1 MSADMVAMQFPPLPR
16 GKNSEDTL
24 KRRKIL
30 EETLKLKFRHLTNNS
45 LSAEAASKNIENFIG
60 VSQVPLGVVGPLHVK
75 GQNARGAYYIPMAT
89 TEGALLATVNRGC
102 SVVTASGGAT
112 CRIIRDEMTRAPI
125 LRVDDIEH
133 GIKVI
138 NWIGR
143 NMEMLRRA
151 TAKTTS
157 HGELVSAEPYLSG
170 RNLFIRFSFAT
181 GDAMGMNMATI
192 ASQQMCEMIE
202 KKTGAKTISVSGNMC
217 TDKKAAAINY
227 IGGRGKS
234 VLADVNVPES
244 VVVEKLHASSAEIAE
259 AATRKNLVGSAM
271 ALSMGFNS
279 HFANMAAALFI
290 ATGQDAAQVVEAS
303 MGMSIAESTDS
314 GLYFSV
320 RIPSLE
326 VGTVG
331 GGTGLPTQR
340 EALEIMGCS
349 GSGKSPKFAEIAAA
363 LILAGE
369 LSTLAAQSRGEL
381 AAAHSS
387 LAR

>member
-1 MSADMVAMQFPPLPR
+1 MGGAGKSKLLASAPPSTFRDTDSQFSTCD
-16 GKNSEDTL
+16 KNSP
-24 KRRKIL
+24 
-30 EETLKLKFRHLTNNS
+30 S
-45 LSAEAASKNIENFIG
+45 
-60 VSQVPLGVVGPLHVK
+60 
-75 GQNARGAYYIPMAT
+75 
-89 TEGALLATVNRGC
+89 
-102 SVVTASGGAT
+102 
-112 CRIIRDEMTRAPI
+112 
-125 LRVDDIEH
+125 
-133 GIKVI
+133 
-138 NWIGR
+138 
-143 NMEMLRRA
+143 
-151 TAKTTS
+151 
-157 HGELVSAEPYLSG
+157 
-170 RNLFIRFSFAT
+170 
-181 GDAMGMNMATI
+181 
-192 ASQQMCEMIE
+192 
-202 KKTGAKTISVSGNMC
+202 
-217 TDKKAAAINY
+217 
-227 IGGRGKS
+227 
-234 VLADVNVPES
+234 
-244 VVVEKLHASSAEIAE
+244 
-259 AATRKNLVGSAM
+259 
-271 ALSMGFNS
+271 
-279 HFANMAAALFI
+279 AALFI

>member
-1 MSADMVAMQFPPLPR
+1 MVAMQFPPLPR

-30 EETLKLKFRHLTNNS
+30 EKTLRLKLRHLTDNS
-45 LSAEAASKNIENFIG
+45 LSAEDASRNIENFIG
-60 VSQVPLGVVGPLHVK
+60 VSQVPLGVVGPISVK
-75 GQNARGAYYIPMAT
+75 GQHAKGEYYIPLAT

-112 CRIIRDEMTRAPI
+112 CRITRDEMTRAPV
-125 LRVDDIEH
+125 LRVDGIDH
-133 GIKVI
+133 GIKTI
-138 NWIGR
+138 NWVNK
-143 NMEMLRRA
+143 NMEMLRRV
-151 TAKTTS
+151 TARTTS
-157 HGELVSAEPYLSG
+157 HGRLLSADPYLNG

-181 GDAMGMNMATI
+181 ADAMGMNMATI
-192 ASQQMCEMIE
+192 ASQQMCDMIE
-202 KKTGAKTISVSGNMC
+202 KKTGAKTISISGNMC

-227 IGGRGKS
+227 IRGRGKS
-234 VLADVNVPES
+234 VLAEVSVPEA
-244 VVVEKLHASSAEIAE
+244 VVVEKLHASSREIAE
-259 AATRKNLVGSAM
+259 TATRKNLVGSAM

-303 MGMSIAESTDS
+303 MGMSIAEATES

-340 EALEIMGCS
+340 EALEIMGCA
-349 GSGKSPKFAEIAAA
+349 GPGKSQKYAEIAAA

-369 LSTLAAQSRGEL
+369 LSTLAAQSKGEL
-381 AAAHSS
+381 ASAHSR